1 MSDRAKPEVHGKNDI
16 ERELVNY
23 VLDTTYDQI
32 PREIIE
38 LGKVLTLT
46 VLGTTIAGAGA
57 EGCRALADLI
67 GEWGGR
73 DECTILMYGEK
84 VPAHNAVF
92 VNSYIA
98 RALDFCEGMV
108 PGMHLGASCVPV
120 GLATAEL
127 AGGCTG
133 KEFLTSL
140 VVGAEVA
147 SRINACSTYNGF
159 DPTGVCTIFAATV
172 MAGRILGIDKET
184 MMNALGI
191 AFNRAGG
198 SFQSNID
205 GALVVRAIQG
215 FASRDAIISIELSKA
230 GITGPQNFLKG
241 LYGYFHLFGQDSY
254 EIDTL
259 LGNWMKTF
267 WLKRMNFKKYPSC
280 WATASGTDATLEL
293 IRETNLMPG
302 DVQHVSVIMTPYAY
316 KLVGHK
322 FEVGDR
328 PTVNA
333 QFNVGYCVANA
344 LVRRSSKIEHFDAV
358 AVRDPEVLDMVK
370 KIDVTVD
377 PDLEETGHNAVVV
390 HVETNKGRH
399 IEKTVAFP
407 RGGGLDNPLTKEE
420 HLERFRD
427 CFSFGKGLLPK
438 KRSDLIL
445 SSVDRLEQTEDV
457 RDLVSLLLP

>member
-1 MSDRAKPEVHGKNDI
+1 MSDGAEAAYPDI
-16 ERELVNY
+16 ERELIRYAVNG
-23 VLDTTYDQI
+23 TYDQV
-32 PREIIE
+32 PKEIAE

-67 GEWGGR
+67 GEWGGKG
-73 DECTILMYGEK
+73 ECTIMMYGGK

-120 GLATAEL
+120 GLAAAEL

-159 DPTGVCTIFAATV
+159 DPTGVCTILGATV
-172 MAGRILGIDKET
+172 MAGRILGIDRET
-184 MMNALGI
+184 MLNALGI

-205 GALVVRAIQG
+205 GSLVVRAIQG
-215 FASRDAIISIELSKA
+215 FASRDAVISIQLAKI

-241 LYGYFHLFGQDSY
+241 LYGYFHLFGKGGC

-267 WLKRMNFKKYPSC
+267 LLKRMNFKKYPSC

-293 IRETNLMPG
+293 IRATNLMPA
-302 DVQHVSVIMTPYAY
+302 DVKHVSVTMTPYAY

-322 FEVGDR
+322 FELGDK

-333 QFNVGYCVANA
+333 QFNVSYCVANA
-344 LVRRSSKIEHFDAV
+344 LVRRASKIEHFDV
-358 AVRDPEVLDMVK
+358 PAVRDQEVLDMVT

-377 PDLEETGHNAVVV
+377 PELEETGHNAVVV

-420 HLERFRD
+420 HLERFHD
-427 CFSFGKGLLPK
+427 CFSFGKGFLPQE
-438 KRSDLIL
+438 RSNLIL
-445 SSVDRLEQTEDV
+445 SSVEKLEQLEDV

>member
-1 MSDRAKPEVHGKNDI
+1 MKDI
-16 ERELVNY
+16 ERTLVNY
-23 VLDTTYDQI
+23 VVDTTYDQI
-32 PREIIE
+32 PKEIIE

-46 VLGTTIAGAGA
+46 VLGTTIAGAG
-57 EGCRALADLI
+57 EEDCRAVARLI
-67 GEWGGR
+67 EDWGGK
-73 DECTILMYGEK
+73 DECTILMYGGK
-84 VPAHNAVF
+84 VPAHNAAF
-92 VNSYIA
+92 VNSYMA

-108 PGMHLGASCVPV
+108 PGMHLGSSCVPV
-120 GLATAEL
+120 CLAMAEL
-127 AGGCTG
+127 AEGCTG

-140 VVGAEVA
+140 VAGAEVA

-159 DPTGVCTIFAATV
+159 DPTGVCTLFAATA
-172 MAGRILGIDKET
+172 MAGRIVGIDKET

-215 FASRDAIISIELSKA
+215 FASRDAIISIELAKA

-241 LYGYFHLFGQDSY
+241 HYGYFHLFGKDRY

-259 LGNWMKTF
+259 VGNWMKTF

-293 IRETNLMPG
+293 IRETNLTPG
-302 DVQHVSVIMTPYAY
+302 DVQHVAVTMTPYAY

-333 QFNVGYCVANA
+333 QFSVGYCVANA
-344 LVRRSSKIEHFDAV
+344 LVRRSSKIEHFDAL
-358 AVRDPEVLDMVK
+358 AVKDPEVLDMVK

-377 PDLEETGHNAVVV
+377 PDLEETGHNAVIVR
-390 HVETNKGRH
+390 VETRQGGDF
-399 IEKTVAFP
+399 EKIVALP
-407 RGGGLDNPLTKEE
+407 RGGGLDNPLTMEE
-420 HLERFRD
+420 HLERFHD
-427 CFSFGKGLLPK
+427 CFNFGKGLLPQE
-438 KRSDLIL
+438 RLDLIL
-445 SSVDRLEQTEDV
+445 SAVHRLEDLEDV
-457 RDLVSLLLP
+457 RIFVPLLLP